1 MARDGV
7 CVEGQGGGLGTD
19 NVEDHEE
26 SEMSES

>member
-7 CVEGQGGGLGTD
+7 CVEGRGGVGTD